1 MLRKYKFVTIGAVAL
16 FGSVLFWALTHTLAD
31 QGDNLA
37 GGQGKAVQLPI
48 AQVVLFN
55 SGVGYLQREGEVN
68 GDSHVD
74 LTFPTSD
81 VNDLLKSLV
90 LQDTAGGKIGAIN
103 YDSQDPIDKILRSF
117 ALDLNNNPTFGQ
129 ILNQARGEKIEVQ
142 RQEKAGGNPYKVTG
156 TIVGMELHHQPVD
169 KGQPVEVEH
178 LNLLGAEGM
187 QSIPLTQVL
196 SVRFLNQALDTEFR
210 RALQV
215 LAGAHDVQKKTI
227 ALQFTGNGK
236 RAVRV
241 GYVLERPIWKTTY
254 RLVLEPNGKLHMQG
268 WAIVENTSDDDWNNV
283 RMVLVSGKPISYRM
297 DLYTPLYIPRPLVEP
312 ELFASLRPPIYDGS
326 LGMDAAGK
334 GMAGEPAQA
343 GAFGGAAGIPGGG
356 QGFGPGGGKAFGKGG
371 KGAAMAPGAPA
382 GALNSDMQLRLQQ
395 EKKALADNLQNAS
408 QNTKLAY
415 DEFMRRKLQLDSERS
430 EAQVK
435 GSAIAAM
442 NFKEGI
448 QSVATAGEIGDYYQ
462 YVIDQKISLPRQKSA
477 MLPIVNQGIEGA
489 KVSIF
494 NEAVHI
500 KYPLLGLRL
509 KNTSGKPLT
518 QGPITVYEEGSYAGD
533 TRILDLQP
541 NEERLL
547 SYAMDQATEVKTSV
561 KTYPAPDMNL
571 RISGDQLTAV
581 YTLRQAK
588 TYTLKNRGTHDRMVI
603 IEHPVRSDW
612 KLVDPKKPLE
622 KTRDLYRFEIA
633 VKSGET
639 VQLVVTEEQ
648 SRSDPIARQI
658 YPDNVPFY
666 QLTEGIQVKTVI
678 KASTPEMLSLKIEK
692 GVLQGKFKQHQSKA
706 YFIQNASERDHTFT
720 VDHLIAKEWKRLDK
734 DGKDQV
740 GPAVFHFKLE
750 VKSKQTGS
758 QDVEEQ
764 RVYDDKTRVVGSESD
779 DALRQLIANP
789 APSAKVKA
797 ALQQVL
803 DKKANAREAQ
813 QALGA
818 AKDALKL
825 LAEDQ
830 ARVRENLKIV
840 PQTADAYKDF
850 LKKFVAQEERIEA
863 SQLQIRTLDAQ
874 FQKLQ
879 KEYEAYVTTLTVQ

>member
-1 MLRKYKFVTIGAVAL
+1 MARKYKYQIIAAAL
-16 FGSVLFWALTHTLAD
+16 LLGCCLTWALARNQAD
-31 QGDNLA
+31 QGDNPA
-37 GGQGKAVQLPI
+37 IGQGKTIPLPI

-81 VNDLLKSLV
+81 INDLLKSLV

-103 YDSQDPIDKILRSF
+103 YDSQDPIEKILRSF

-142 RQEKAGGNPYKVTG
+142 RQEKAGAAPYKLTG
-156 TIVGMELHHQPVD
+156 TIIGIEAHQQSVD
-169 KGQPVEVEH
+169 KEPPVEVEY
-178 LNLLGAEGM
+178 LNLLATEGM
-187 QSIPLTQVL
+187 QSVPIPQVL
-196 SVRFLNQALDTEFR
+196 SVRFLNQTLDSEFR

-215 LAGAHDVQKKTI
+215 LARTHDVQKKTVV
-227 ALQFTGNGK
+227 LHFTGNGK

-297 DLYTPLYIPRPLVEP
+297 DLYAPLYIPRPLVEP
-312 ELFASLRPPIYDGS
+312 ELFASLRPPLYDGS
-326 LGMDAAGK
+326 LNQAEMAANKLGGQGMMGGGMGGAMGGMGGFGLPGPANAMGGRAGNGAVQNDFFK
-334 GMAGEPAQA
+334 NQA
-343 GAFGGAAGIPGGG
+343 GANAIQNPKLEYEMMLKRKEQLSAARKDALAE
-356 QGFGPGGGKAFGKGG
+356 GKAI
-371 KGAAMAPGAPA
+371 A
-382 GALNSDMQLRLQQ
+382 GLNL
-395 EKKALADNLQNAS
+395 
-408 QNTKLAY
+408 
-415 DEFMRRKLQLDSERS
+415 
-430 EAQVK
+430 
-435 GSAIAAM
+435 
-442 NFKEGI
+442 KEGI
-448 QSVATAGEIGDYYQ
+448 QSMATAGEIGDYYQ
-462 YVIDQKISLPRQKSA
+462 YIIDQKINLPRQKSA
-477 MLPIVNQGIEGA
+477 MLPIVQQAIDGA

-494 NEAVHI
+494 NEAVHA

-547 SYAMDQATEVKTSV
+547 SYAMDQSTEVKATL
-561 KTYPAPDMNL
+561 KTFPAPDMNL
-571 RISGDQLTAV
+571 SISGDQLTAV
-581 YTLRQAK
+581 YTMRENK
-588 TYTLKNRGTHDRMVI
+588 TYTVKNRGVHDRTVI
-603 IEHPVRSDW
+603 IEHPVRNDW

-639 VQLVVTEEQ
+639 VQQVVTEEQ
-648 SRSDPIARQI
+648 VRR
-658 YPDNVPFY
+658 YPLTRAVHPENVPYY
-666 QLTEGIQVKTVI
+666 QYAQGIEIKPLI

-692 GVLQGKFKQHQSKA
+692 GVLQGKFKQHLSKT
-706 YFIQNASERDHTFT
+706 YFIQNASERDHTFS

-740 GPAVFHFKLE
+740 GPAVFRFKLE

-758 QDVEEQ
+758 QEVEEQ
-764 RVYDDKTRVVGSESD
+764 RVYDDKTRVVGNESD
-779 DALRQLIANP
+779 DSLRKLIANP
-789 APSAKVKA
+789 APSANVKA

-803 DKKANAREAQ
+803 DKKARLHEAQ
-813 QALGA
+813 QTLVD
-818 AKDALKL
+818 AKDALKIL
-825 LAEDQ
+825 TDDQ

-850 LKKFVAQEERIEA
+850 LKKFVAQEDRIEA
-863 SQLQIRTLDAQ
+863 AQVQIRTLDAQ
-874 FQKLQ
+874 VQKQ
-879 KEYEAYVTTLTVQ
+879 AKEYLEFVNTLTVK